1 MTGDNFNGFQI
12 AIENIIKSLNYFA
25 NLFQQVQKRFNNNL
39 DTIINTLLIVGDY
52 ATLFAATEVLS
63 DNQIVFV
70 DNLSVELATAIRDT
84 DNVEN
89 VVMQHYLQNDSELI
103 NNLISR
109 CQCAKPITD
118 YQELFNQVIDSYNR
132 KHYQLACIGLF
143 ALFDG
148 VLADVEGTVKETRF
162 KPRLESIEKK
172 IGKKLELDEIDFK
185 TICIFESIKKFDSSI
200 IGFSNFLQE
209 EPDGL
214 NRHWLV
220 HGRTHRHYSQY
231 DFLKILLWLDA
242 IIFLDSI
249 NKNLE
254 ELNNTDDTETS
265 C

>member
-12 AIENIIKSLNYFA
+12 MIENITNSLNRFA
-25 NLFQQVQKRFNNNL
+25 NIFRQVRECFNNNL
-39 DTIINTLLIVGDY
+39 DSIANALLIMGDY
-52 ATLFAATEVLS
+52 AIILAATEVLS

-89 VVMQHYLQNDSELI
+89 VVMQHYLQNNSELI
-103 NNLISR
+103 NNLILR
-109 CQCAKPITD
+109 CQYSNPIAD
-118 YQELFNQVIDSYNR
+118 YQELFAQIIDSYNR
-132 KHYQLACIGLF
+132 RHYQLACIGLF

-172 IGKKLELDEIDFK
+172 IGKKIDLDEIDFK

-242 IIFLDSI
+242 IIFLDSV